1 MDTRGQFTFYKSY
14 WDAIEELPAKSQLPI
29 LRAIIR
35 YALFGQEPVNLPSTC
50 RAVFLLV
57 KPTLDASRKK
67 AANGK
72 HGGSKPKANGK
83 QTEAPPKQT
92 EREKEEEKENE
103 VEIEGE
109 EEKEK
114 EHPALLV
121 AGTYFTAFFDAYPN
135 KRKRDD
141 AWKAWKSLNPDL
153 ATVEKL
159 LAAVDAWKKS
169 TQWTEDGGRFI
180 PLAVNFLSDSG
191 YWLSPPSVAP
201 EKPARRQMDED
212 ELRAIQQMLDE
223 TFPDDPGDP
232 HKAVRM

>member
-83 QTEAPPKQT
+83 QTEAPTKQT
-92 EREKEEEKENE
+92 EREKEKEGEKENE

-121 AGTYFTAFFDAYPN
+121 AGTCFTAFFDAYPN

-141 AWKAWKSLNPDL
+141 AWKAWKTLNPDQT
-153 ATVEKL
+153 TVNKIM
-159 LAAVDAWKKS
+159 AALSAWKQS
-169 TQWTEDGGRFI
+169 TQWAEDGGRFI
-180 PLAVNFLSDSG
+180 PLAANFLSDSG
-191 YWLSPPSVAP
+191 YWLSPPAQAP
-201 EKPARRQMDED
+201 TTVPRQLDED
-212 ELRAIQQMLDE
+212 ERRAIQRLLAE
-223 TFPDDPGDP
+223 DDCL
-232 HKAVRM
+232 